1 MQINIADD
9 DVKNI
14 ASVVSLGLLKLQD
27 VPSAV
32 LPQVITN
39 KAFCDDTMMKFF
51 IRQDSQTIEK
61 VTSTLLQEVSKN
73 NRELSKSIVVFLK
86 RAKSSAS
93 ATAKTK
99 EDILNFVTSNAKR
112 FAKVV
117 TTDPRI
123 VESFD
128 VFLNESVQMS
138 VFQQLSNNPEQF
150 IKLLNAL
157 FNPTVAQ
164 SPWWGTPKLLTTP
177 PQKILDLINKSRL
190 ISHIIDKK
198 SINDML
204 LKSINWY
211 YPDVVASASLLKL

>member
-27 VPSAV
+27 VPPAV

-51 IRQDSQTIEK
+51 IRQDAQTVEK
-61 VTSTLLQEVSKN
+61 VTLTLLQELSKN

-93 ATAKTK
+93 ATTKTK
-99 EDILNFVTSNAKR
+99 EDILNFVASNAKR
-112 FAKVV
+112 FIKVV
-117 TTDPRI
+117 TTDPRF
-123 VESFD
+123 VEHFD

-138 VFQQLSNNPEQF
+138 IFQQLSGNPEQF
-150 IKLLNAL
+150 VRLLNAL
-157 FNPTVAQ
+157 YNPSVAQ
-164 SPWWGTPKLLTTP
+164 SQWWGTSKLLTTP
-177 PQKILDLINKSRL
+177 PQKILDLIDKSRL

-198 SINDML
+198 NINDML
-204 LKSINWY
+204 SKSIKWY
-211 YPDVVASASLLKL
+211 YPDVVASASLLRL